1 MPSITIGTDTYTA
14 DMAIFKEATGDQY
27 AFYKYIGSGYISDTL
42 PAGYTAIPYVIS
54 DLNSYFMT
62 DYVGKLDSWF
72 KTKVEYTQFK
82 GSGKDNIFSDRSTNG
97 SGLKLNSTAAVGYN
111 KGQSFSSAQSFSIN
125 TVYEIQ
131 AYKNN
136 DLKINDLTI
145 TAASG
150 NKTNTNVFSVGESN
164 TAIVGHIYYLQIWEG
179 EALVRN
185 FLPCINDQ
193 NVVGFY
199 ETVTGT
205 FYQSA
210 GTAYTAP

>member
-1 MPSITIGTDTYTA
+1 MPEIIIGNDTYTT
-14 DMAIFKEATGDQY
+14 DMTVFKEATGDQY
-27 AFYKYIGSGYISDTL
+27 SFYKYIGSGYVSDSL
-42 PAGYTAIPYVIS
+42 PAGYTAIPYVVS
-54 DLNSYFMT
+54 AANSYFMT

-72 KTKVEYTQFK
+72 KIKVEYTQFT
-82 GSGKDNIFSDRSTNG
+82 GSNGNIFSDRSTNG
-97 SGLKLNSTAAVGYN
+97 SGLKLNASAAVGYN
-111 KGQSFSSAQSFSIN
+111 KGQSFNSAQTFAIN
-125 TVYEIQ
+125 TPYAIE
-131 AYKNN
+131 AYKSN

-145 TAASG
+145 TTTSG

-185 FLPCINDQ
+185 YLPCVNDQ
-193 NVVGFY
+193 SVVGFY
-199 ETVTGT
+199 ETVSGT